1 MPQDAF
7 TLKFIADELSKELVG
22 AKINRINQ
30 PNPDEVVLFTYNKG
44 SNKKLLVSTNAVSA
58 RISFIEKE
66 KPNPLTAY
74 GFCMLLRKYL
84 IGGEITKVEAIKN
97 ERIIKITLSALNDFF
112 ESKQRELYAEIM
124 GKYSNVV
131 LSENDK
137 IIGSLKSFNLSLDS
151 LRPLV
156 SGMNYT
162 LPPKQDKFLPDD
174 PKLIAALDKKSE
186 EDGFSLYSF
195 LFENVIGLAKNTAK
209 EIETRYF
216 NKENTLNAGKV
227 YEFLNEFLV
236 NPGIKPCV
244 KLNQNGMPKDFFI
257 TDYISESGE
266 TEFYDNVVTAQEEC
280 FRKKD
285 EARIFGDYKRKLAAV
300 VKKTDDKLK
309 KRKKI
314 IDEKEKNC
322 SDAEEIKIK
331 GELILANLY
340 RIKRGDDTL
349 IAENYY
355 DGTTVKIPLDKTL
368 TPSENAERY
377 YKKYNK
383 EKRTTAALVPQREE
397 LFKEIDYVNSL
408 YSFINAAETYEDL
421 LSVENELKAVGFI
434 KSEAKKQKKKLPE
447 KYDTFI
453 VDGVTVKIGKNN
465 VSNDELTSSADR
477 NFYWMHVKGYH
488 SAHVII
494 CDKTPSE
501 NVIKTAAEI
510 CAYRSEARNGG
521 KTEVDYTLKKYV
533 KKPQGANPGFVNYT
547 DYETISV
554 MPEAHADLMKTK

>member
-1 MPQDAF
+1 M
-7 TLKFIADELSKELVG
+7 
-22 AKINRINQ
+22 
-30 PNPDEVVLFTYNKG
+30 
-44 SNKKLLVSTNAVSA
+44 
-58 RISFIEKE
+58 
-66 KPNPLTAY
+66 
-74 GFCMLLRKYL
+74 
-84 IGGEITKVEAIKN
+84 
-97 ERIIKITLSALNDFF
+97 
-112 ESKQRELYAEIM
+112 
-124 GKYSNVV
+124 
-131 LSENDK
+131 
-137 IIGSLKSFNLSLDS
+137 
-151 LRPLV
+151 
-156 SGMNYT
+156 
-162 LPPKQDKFLPDD
+162 
-174 PKLIAALDKKSE
+174 
-186 EDGFSLYSF
+186 
-195 LFENVIGLAKNTAK
+195 
-209 EIETRYF
+209 
-216 NKENTLNAGKV
+216 
-227 YEFLNEFLV
+227 
-236 NPGIKPCV
+236 
-244 KLNQNGMPKDFFI
+244 KLNQKGMPKDFFI

-322 SDAEEIKIK
+322 SDAEEIRIK

-408 YSFINAAETYEDL
+408 YSFINVAETYEDL

-453 VDGVTVKIGKNN
+453 VDGVT
-465 VSNDELTSSADR
+465 
-477 NFYWMHVKGYH
+477 
-488 SAHVII
+488 
-494 CDKTPSE
+494 PSE

-510 CAYRSEARNGG
+510 CSYRSEARNGG